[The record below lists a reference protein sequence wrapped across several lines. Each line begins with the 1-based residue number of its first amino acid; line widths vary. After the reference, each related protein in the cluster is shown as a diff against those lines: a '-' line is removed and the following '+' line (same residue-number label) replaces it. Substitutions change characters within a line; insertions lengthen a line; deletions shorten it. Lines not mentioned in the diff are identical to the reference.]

1 MRIVYLLF
9 GIAWIAGCSNS
20 SPRPLAGPSS
30 SVTDASTEP
39 PAPAGEYPATAT
51 WEHANQRQRQ
61 RAERSFAQLK
71 KHNVPV
77 YGGPLFVDDDEEV
90 KIHNAQ
96 AVARRALVLWAV
108 TRKAGGIPQEEAL
121 LPIQKLGLWDSVSE
135 DEKRYLKDASPDP
148 AESEELVW
156 RLECLWVL
164 MWSLGY
170 IDDLDWPSGMCD
182 VPKLVEIIKPHET
195 NPAFIAEAKLR
206 STAELLDAQDLT
218 MRIHWAIRDAQLNQR
233 SIPEDLN
240 WAKPEVR
247 VTPRQSA
254 AAGVVAERHY
264 VLNWL
269 VNFLSPKSW
278 DDVDTPT

>member
-1 MRIVYLLF
+1 MRLVYLLV
-9 GIAWIAGCSNS
+9 GLAWIAGCSNS
-20 SPRPLAGPSS
+20 SGPLTDPSP
-30 SVTDASTEP
+30 SVTDASAEP
-39 PAPAGEYPATAT
+39 AAPAVEYPATAT

-61 RAERSFAQLK
+61 RAERSFTQLK

-90 KIHNAQ
+90 KIQDAQ

-148 AESEELVW
+148 AESDELVW

-170 IDDLDWPSGMCD
+170 IEELEWPSDMCD
-182 VPKLVEIIKPHET
+182 VPKLAELVKPHET
-195 NPAFIAEAKLR
+195 
-206 STAELLDAQDLT
+206 
-218 MRIHWAIRDAQLNQR
+218 
-233 SIPEDLN
+233 
-240 WAKPEVR
+240 KP
-247 VTPRQSA
+247 
-254 AAGVVAERHY
+254 
-264 VLNWL
+264 
-269 VNFLSPKSW
+269 
-278 DDVDTPT
+278 